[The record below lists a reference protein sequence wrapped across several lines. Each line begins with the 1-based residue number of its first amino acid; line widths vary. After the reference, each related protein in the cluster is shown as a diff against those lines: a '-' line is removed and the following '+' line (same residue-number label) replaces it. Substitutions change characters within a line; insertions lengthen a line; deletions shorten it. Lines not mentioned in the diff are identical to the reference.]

1 MDGGASWAAVH
12 GVTKSRARLKWLTRW
27 WKGSCAFCLLLCAL
41 CIFHNLEQ
49 SGHWKPL
56 GEWMIDSGKSYNVL
70 MYLAELLCEWMNGEM
85 NGWMNSSS
93 FIWLL
98 WLLFVRVLCWLFL
111 FGQCLILCVYVICIS
126 NSMLGEHTDW
136 LYMMLESAS

>member
-1 MDGGASWAAVH
+1 MDGGAWWAAVH
-12 GVTKSRARLKWLTRW
+12 GVAKSRARLKWLNRW
-27 WKGSCAFCLLLCAL
+27 WKGSYAFCLLLCAL

-49 SGHWKPL
+49 SRHWKPL
-56 GEWMIDSGKSYNVL
+56 GEWMIDSGKSYFVL

-111 FGQCLILCVYVICIS
+111 IRSVSNFVCLCNLHIQFHVRR
-126 NSMLGEHTDW
+126 TFDW
-136 LYMMLESAS
+136 LYTMLESAS